1 MTHVVLLDI
10 DSVLIR
16 PGGYRAA
23 VRSTLNHVLKE
34 MGLPPQA
41 WDNALLND
49 LEARGITSEWDMTAL
64 LLATFLDDLLGT
76 HPDSRVVPASLEAAI
91 PWFGRHVDGA
101 SAQEVTVP
109 AFTWRAGETP
119 SDAALRLGMFPHLP
133 EGLRRD
139 LLGYTRDVSRAYL
152 TRLFQNFTLGSA
164 HFRRTY
170 GQSPPVESESLLE
183 RHDRPLI
190 PPAVR
195 RRLWKAWQRRDV
207 WLCAF
212 TARPTLPP
220 RGATTTLLGYPPEA
234 ELALKRVAMDD
245 LPLIGYGKLA
255 YIGARHGLKG
265 ETLLKPSPVQA
276 LAAIGAALHGDELRA
291 LEEAIHWQRTG
302 EWQAPQGL
310 HVHVVEDT
318 GGGVR
323 AVQAAV
329 QALQSSGQGVQA
341 HLWGLAPKGS
351 AKETALARL
360 GATCHSRW
368 ETLLPDLLAA
378 VGNIL

>member
-34 MGLPPQA
+34 MGLPPRP
-41 WDNALLND
+41 WDDALLSD

-64 LLATFLDDLLGT
+64 LLSALLNDILGT
-76 HPDSRVVPASLEAAI
+76 YPDLQGVPASLEVAI
-91 PWFGRHVDGA
+91 PWVGRHVDGA
-101 SAQEVTVP
+101 PAQEVTVP
-109 AFTWRAGETP
+109 SFTWRTGETP
-119 SDAALRLGMFPHLP
+119 SEAALRLGMFPRLP

-170 GQSPPVESESLLE
+170 GQSPLVESESLLE

-195 RRLWKAWQRRDV
+195 LRLREAWQRGDV
-207 WLCAF
+207 RLCAF

-220 RGATTTLLGYPPEA
+220 RGVTTTPLGYPPEA

-265 ETLLKPSPVQA
+265 EALLKPSPVQA

-291 LEEAIHWQRTG
+291 LEDAIHWQRTG

-318 GGGVR
+318 RGGVR

-329 QALQSSGQGVQA
+329 QALQSSGQRVQA
-341 HLWGLAPKGS
+341 HLWGLAPKDS
-351 AKETALARL
+351 PKETALTRL

-368 ETLLPDLLAA
+368 ETLLPDVLAV